1 VAKAD
6 IGLKLELQHAKFS
19 QMLADL
25 GAIDPAVEFRDVVRA
40 EAGAV
45 AAGAMGRTKSA
56 RVNKILAYYASRKF
70 ITMDGK
76 VYRIDYNRYP
86 DALWERML
94 DMSKQARE
102 IALDA
107 RGISKQS
114 WYHAA
119 QSFGKPMKAPAYV
132 LAANYKGQQYPQDGS
147 SSEVGG
153 GDQFALT
160 MVNSSPVVQKANG
173 QWALLGAMTARTR
186 YFERNMAHA
195 FFLNAKTRAAKYPGI
210 FTDPVPPAASSPT
223 EIPSGT

>member
-25 GAIDPAVEFRDVVRA
+25 GAIDPAVEFRAVVRA

-45 AAGAMGRTKSA
+45 AASAMSRTKAADKGKIHSRAAA
-56 RVNKILAYYASRKF
+56 RKYFTLDCK
-70 ITMDGK
+70 T
-76 VYRIDYNRYP
+76 YRLDNRMS
-86 DALWERML
+86 DALWDRL
-94 DMSKQARE
+94 QAAQQA
-102 IALDA
+102 ALQVRLNA

-119 QSFGKPMKAPAYV
+119 QSFGRPMKAPAYV
-132 LAANYKGQQYPQDGS
+132 LAANYNGQQYPQNGA

-153 GDQFALT
+153 GDQFTLT

-173 QWALLGAMTARTR
+173 QWALLGAMSARTR

-195 FFLNAKTRAAKYPGI
+195 FFANAQTRASKYPGI

-223 EIPSGT
+223 EIPSGM